1 MNEIGAAV
9 DAAAAKVGGPPAV
22 MNGGVPAL
30 LQRQRSLFT
39 RCSLVS
45 ACGGPCSAGDAFV
58 QARTGPPGAF
68 RGWSACRNGLGLW
81 EGVVGLFWD

>member
-30 LQRQRSLFT
+30 LQRERSLFT

-45 ACGGPCSAGDAFV
+45 ACSGLCSVGVRLCKRERVVSDCF
-58 QARTGPPGAF
+58 
-68 RGWSACRNGLGLW
+68 GWFIGM
-81 EGVVGLFWD
+81 GVSFFGTDWDCWFCCL